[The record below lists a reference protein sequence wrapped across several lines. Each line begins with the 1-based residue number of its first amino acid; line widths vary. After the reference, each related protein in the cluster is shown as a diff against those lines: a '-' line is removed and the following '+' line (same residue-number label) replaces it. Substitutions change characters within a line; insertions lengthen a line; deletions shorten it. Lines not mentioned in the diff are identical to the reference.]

1 MSSPKPLLFLV
12 DDETATLAALERLF
26 RHDFEIRT
34 FSNPEIA
41 LKELADSQ
49 PALVLTDS
57 IMPQMNGLEFLRR
70 VRSTHPTTVRVLL
83 SGQISS
89 EDLSP
94 AINQGLIHRF
104 FLKPWDNEILKL
116 QVLECLQQ
124 QRTLIEKD
132 HLATLALTDSITGL
146 GNHRFFQDQL
156 RVEVERARRHNRIVS
171 LLMMDV
177 DHFKDWNDHFGHPA
191 GDKLLKEVSVHLM
204 QGLRTIDWIARY
216 GGDEFAMIL
225 PDTNSK
231 YAFDIAERLRKK
243 FHGLHQGPVSL
254 SLSFGIATFPDHA
267 KSAKDLIAAADQAL
281 YRSKREGRN
290 QSHIAAPSDSSIK

>member
-1 MSSPKPLLFLV
+1 MSGMKPLLFLV
-12 DDETATLAALERLF
+12 DDDSATLSALDRLF
-26 RHDFEIRT
+26 RHDFATRT

-41 LKELADSQ
+41 LKEIAESH

-57 IMPQMNGLEFLRR
+57 MMPQMNGLEFLRQ
-70 VRSTHPTTVRVLL
+70 VRAIQPTTLRVLL
-83 SGQISS
+83 SGQVAS

-104 FLKPWDNEILKL
+104 FVKPWDNEVLKL
-116 QVLECLQQ
+116 QILECLQQ
-124 QRTLIEKD
+124 HKTLIEKNR
-132 HLATLALTDSITGL
+132 LATLALTDPITNL

-156 RVEVERARRHNRIVS
+156 RVEIERSRRHRRIVS

-177 DHFKDWNDHFGHPA
+177 DHFKAWNDEYGHPA
-191 GDKLLKEVSVHLM
+191 GDQLLKEVSAHLQ

-231 YAFDIAERLRKK
+231 FSFDIAERLRAR
-243 FHGLHQGPVSL
+243 FYSLHQGPVAV

-267 KSAKDLIAAADQAL
+267 TTAKDLISAADKAL
-281 YRSKREGRN
+281 YQAKKEGRN
-290 QSHIAAPSDSSIK
+290 QSRIAAPLTS

>member
-1 MSSPKPLLFLV
+1 MSDTKPLLFLV
-12 DDETATLAALERLF
+12 DDDSATLSALDRLF
-26 RHDFEIRT
+26 RHDFTIRT
-34 FSNPEIA
+34 FLNPETA
-41 LKELADSQ
+41 LKEIVESH

-57 IMPQMNGLEFLRR
+57 MMPQMNGLEFLRQ
-70 VRSTHPTTVRVLL
+70 VRAIQPTALRVLL
-83 SGQISS
+83 SGLIAS

-104 FLKPWDNEILKL
+104 FVKPWDNQVLKL
-116 QVLECLQQ
+116 QILECLQQ
-124 QRTLIEKD
+124 HKTLVEKD
-132 HLATLALTDSITGL
+132 QLATLALTDPITNL

-156 RVEVERARRHNRIVS
+156 RVEIERARRHQRIVS

-177 DHFKDWNDHFGHPA
+177 DHFKSWNDEYGHPA
-191 GDKLLKEVSVHLM
+191 GDQLLKEVSAHLH

-231 YAFDIAERLRKK
+231 FSFDIAERLRTK
-243 FHGLHQGPVSL
+243 FYSLHQGPVAV

-267 KSAKDLIAAADQAL
+267 TTAKDLISAADKAL
-281 YRSKREGRN
+281 YQAKKEGRN
-290 QSHIAAPSDSSIK
+290 QSRIAAPLTS